1 MDASLRKDG
10 PRYTVQLER
19 QLTHSPEKVWRVL
32 TERELLNKWFPSDV
46 VGEWKAGTKL
56 QFVFEGGEGEG
67 AKEEDLRGE
76 VLTVEPG
83 RLLEFTWG
91 KSLLRCE
98 LIAEGGGCRLVFS
111 ESFEDGSIAARNA
124 AGWELCLDNLGA
136 ILEDKKPAEFS
147 LDAWRVPFQRYVE
160 KFQPVA
166 GTQQGPPD
174 THPAVVEEK
183 AKEERKK
190 KGDS

>member
-1 MDASLRKDG
+1 M
-10 PRYTVQLER
+10 
-19 QLTHSPEKVWRVL
+19 WRVL
-32 TERELLNKWFPSDV
+32 TERELLKKWFPSDV
-46 VGEWKAGTKL
+46 VGEWKAGAKL

-67 AKEEDLRGE
+67 PKEEDLRGE

-91 KSLLRCE
+91 KSLLRYE

-111 ESFEDGSIAARNA
+111 ESFEAGSIAARNA

-136 ILEDKKPAEFS
+136 NLEDKKPAEFS